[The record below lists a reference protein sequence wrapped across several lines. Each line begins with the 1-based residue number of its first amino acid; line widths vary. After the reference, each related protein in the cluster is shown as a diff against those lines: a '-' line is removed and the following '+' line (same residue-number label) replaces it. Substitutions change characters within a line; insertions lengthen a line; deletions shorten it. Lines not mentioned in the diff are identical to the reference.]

1 MKLAVCIY
9 KYFAFGGLARDF
21 QRIMEVRRDVGDE
34 IDVYHIEWHGERLP
48 GFQLLP
54 VSVSGITNHAKMRD
68 FHKKVRPMLD
78 AGNYDLVIGFN
89 KMPGLDLYYAA
100 DPCYLARVREQL
112 SYPIRRHFGRVKF
125 YEESERAVFGV
136 DSHTVSMMISEP
148 QKKLFQE
155 VYQTPG
161 NRLIDLPPGI
171 DPNRRRPHDWR
182 ERRDKLRY
190 QFGVQQEDILLLMVG
205 TGFKTKGVD
214 RAIKAM
220 SNLPEL
226 PDTQYKLFIIGADK
240 SGPWFKL
247 AQKLGVSDKVRFL
260 GGRKDVPDFLL
271 AGDLLIHPARKENT
285 GTVILEAMVAG
296 LPVLVSQVC
305 GYAHHVLSSGA
316 GELIDEPDEPQLLAA
331 QIKAMTSSSNLER
344 LSKQALLYAETVDL
358 YSMPKHAAD
367 LIEKMAYQK
376 RGAQH

>member
-21 QRIMEVRRDVGDE
+21 QRIMEVRRDAGDE

-48 GFQLLP
+48 GFHLIP
-54 VSVSGITNHAKMRD
+54 VSVNGITNHAKMRD
-68 FHKKVRPMLD
+68 FHKKVHPMLD

-136 DSHTVSMMISEP
+136 DSHTISMMISEP

-155 VYQTPG
+155 VYQTPD

-171 DPNRRRPHDWR
+171 DPNRRRPNDWR
-182 ERRDKLRY
+182 ERRDGLRH

-214 RAIKAM
+214 RAIEAIA
-220 SNLPEL
+220 NLPEL
-226 PDTQYKLFIIGADK
+226 PDAQYKLFIIGADK
-240 SGPWFKL
+240 SGPWLKL
-247 AQKLGVSDKVRFL
+247 AQKLGVSEKVRFL

-271 AGDLLIHPARKENT
+271 AGDLLLHPARKENT

-316 GELIDEPDEPQLLAA
+316 GKLIDQPDDPQQLAS
-331 QIKAMTSSSNLER
+331 QIKAMTSSTNLQR
-344 LSKQALLYAETVDL
+344 LSEQALHYAETVDL
-358 YSMPKHAAD
+358 YSMPGHAAD
-367 LIEKMAYQK
+367 LIEKMADQK
-376 RGAQH
+376 RRD